1 MELEK
6 EVKKRILQNNASVIQ
21 KALCFCRPAQGE
33 QETLS
38 EEVEQTIKNCM
49 YTSTYSVMCGLKI
62 KLQDSILGT
71 RLWCRGEKEDLD
83 GGGLG
88 FKAWMVDRDTK
99 ELLSVNGRGWRW

>member
-38 EEVEQTIKNCM
+38 EEVEQKLLYQKLHLYKHILC
-49 YTSTYSVMCGLKI
+49 

-71 RLWCRGEKEDLD
+71 QPWCRGEEEDLD
-83 GGGLG
+83 AGGLR
-88 FKAWMVDRDTK
+88 FKAWMADRDEMQK
-99 ELLSVNGRGWRW
+99 NYSV